1 MHWSLRMILDMP
13 KAVIVFRRNHR
24 MMARLQKIEEKE
36 GAIASFK
43 SMMEY
48 PSLQVAIEE
57 IYIDMLPEVMEKSD
71 TFDSDEMEWFLLLG
85 EAMGV
90 LKRMEDDSPL
100 GENNLNQEWKKW
112 EEEI

>member
-24 MMARLQKIEEKE
+24 MVARLQKIEEKE

-57 IYIDMLPEVMEKSD
+57 IYIDMLPEVLDKSD

-90 LKRMEDDSPL
+90 LKRQDDDLLDS
-100 GENNLNQEWKKW
+100 ENDLNHEWKKW